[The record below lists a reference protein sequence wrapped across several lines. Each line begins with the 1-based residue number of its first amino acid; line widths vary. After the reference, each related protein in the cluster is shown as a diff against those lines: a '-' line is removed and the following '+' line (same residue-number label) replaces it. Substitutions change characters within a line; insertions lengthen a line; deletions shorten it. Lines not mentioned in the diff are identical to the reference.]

1 MMVAP
6 QHYGWIPDLPDQ
18 RDEGYVVPIEIVRA
32 LPQAV
37 DLRAHCPPV
46 YNQGSLGSC
55 TANALAAAIAFE
67 QRKLAEPLVF
77 TPSRLFIYYN
87 ERALQNTITADTGAP
102 LREGIKATNRM
113 GVCPEDDLENAA
125 NWPYDPMEFAV
136 RPSNPCYDAARHV
149 RALRYQ
155 RLRHALE
162 DLKGCLAEGYPFV
175 FGFTVYTSFEG
186 DQVKQTGA
194 MPLPEPGETV
204 IGGHAVMAV
213 GYDDTRQVLIV
224 RNSWGPGWGD
234 KGYFYMPYE
243 YLIARGLARDF
254 WTIHLI
260 SDTSSDSHAKTSKA
274 PGDPEQPATRD
285 AMHTAPPSPSAV
297 PQSPPSG

>member
-1 MMVAP
+1 MAP

-18 RDEGYVVPIEIVRA
+18 RDQGYVVSIEIVRT
-32 LPQAV
+32 LPQVV
-37 DLRAHCPPV
+37 DLRAQCPPV

-67 QRKLAEPLVF
+67 QRKFPTPLHF

-87 ERALQNTITADTGAP
+87 ERALQNTTTADTGAP
-102 LREGIKATNRM
+102 LREGMKATNRM
-113 GVCPEDDLENAA
+113 GVCPEDDLENTA
-125 NWPYDPMEFAV
+125 NWPYDPTQFAV
-136 RPSNPCYDAARHV
+136 RPNNPCYVAARHV

-175 FGFTVYTSFEG
+175 FGFTVYTSFES
-186 DQVKQTGA
+186 DQVKQTGV
-194 MPLPEPGETV
+194 MSLPEPGETLV
-204 IGGHAVMAV
+204 GGHAVMAV
-213 GYDDTRQVLIV
+213 GYDDTRRVLIV

-234 KGYFYMPYE
+234 AGYFYMPYE

-254 WTIHLI
+254 WTIRLI
-260 SDTSSDSHAKTSKA
+260 SHTSSDSDSDSDAVTTKA
-274 PGDPEQPATRD
+274 PGDAAQPPARD
-285 AMHTAPPSPSAV
+285 AAPAAPPSPSA
-297 PQSPPSG
+297 GD